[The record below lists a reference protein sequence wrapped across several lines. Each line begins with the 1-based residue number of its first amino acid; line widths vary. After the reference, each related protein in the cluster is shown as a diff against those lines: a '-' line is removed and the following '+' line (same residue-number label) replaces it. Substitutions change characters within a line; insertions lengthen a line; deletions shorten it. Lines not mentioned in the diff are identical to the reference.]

1 MLIPRGVPGFQTLV
15 MAIASSLAQPII
27 AVPVFIF
34 VEKFIFWES
43 VGLGFAA
50 GAMFW
55 VACSELIGK
64 TFFFVF
70 QSDFA

>member
-1 MLIPRGVPGFQTLV
+1 

-64 TFFFVF
+64 KISLFFS
-70 QSDFA
+70 QILRS